1 MVIRRITTFLFFGL
15 SLSFLLTSAHAQ
27 QWWRDPFG
35 VSNKYQENQRPGRA
49 PTAEEELNARY
60 IYEDGLKDLE
70 EGRLREAKKKFNE
83 VSKFMR
89 RTEVAPAALL
99 KKAQVLRRQEKNH
112 KAFKTAQQVIAQYPD
127 YPGFN
132 EVIRTQFEI
141 ATTILEG
148 DRGKILY
155 IFPKF
160 NNMSRSRRY
169 FETVIRNAP
178 FSDYAAMSL
187 MNIAMVSEK
196 VGEEEYAIDAL
207 DRLINFYPDSLF
219 GPDAYYMMGDV
230 FAKLVDGPFY
240 DQSSTEEAISYY
252 EDFLLLF
259 PNNPRAEDAEEGLQ
273 DMQEVLAQSKYL
285 LGEFYYRY
293 RFNTTA
299 ALVYYNETITVVP
312 TSNAARIAKNR
323 IDRIREGQPPPRS
336 GLGIAQIWNSLTRP
350 EEPFRDAELI
360 RREQEELEK
369 AEETEVLP
377 ATPSPQG

>member
-1 MVIRRITTFLFFGL
+1 MVSRSFTPLIL
-15 SLSFLLTSAHAQ
+15 SLFTLCFLISSVQA

-35 VSNKYQENQRPGRA
+35 VSSRYEENRSPGEA
-49 PTAEEELNARY
+49 PTDEEELNARFL
-60 IYEDGLKDLE
+60 YEDGLEDFE
-70 EGRLREAKKKFNE
+70 AGRLGDAKKKFKE

-89 RTEVAPAALL
+89 RTEVAPDALL
-99 KKAQVLRRQEKNH
+99 KRAQVLRQQNKNH
-112 KAFKTAQQVIAQYPD
+112 KAFKMAQQVIGQYPD
-127 YPGFN
+127 YPRFN
-132 EVIRTQFEI
+132 QVIRTQFEI
-141 ATTILEG
+141 ATAILEG

-155 IFPKF
+155 VLPKL

-187 MNIAMVSEK
+187 MNIAIVSEK
-196 VGEEEYAIDAL
+196 IGEEEYAIDAL
-207 DRLINFYPDSLF
+207 DRLINFYPDSMF

-230 FAKLVDGPFY
+230 FASLVDGPFY

-252 EDFLLLF
+252 EDFLLLY
-259 PNNPRAEDAEEGLQ
+259 PDNPRTEEAEEGLQ

-293 RFNTTA
+293 RNNTTA
-299 ALVYYNETITVVP
+299 ALVFYNETITVAP
-312 TSNAARIAKNR
+312 TSESARIAKQR

-336 GLGIAQIWNSLTRP
+336 GLGLAQIWNSLTGA
-350 EEPFRDAELI
+350 EDTYRDAELI
-360 RREQEELEK
+360 RREQEELDE
-369 AEETEVLP
+369 AEDTEILP